1 MAFHSEMRMEGAPS
15 PYLEPMMEML
25 RRAGLTLVGCA
36 LLNACWAAR
45 ILVPMDDSQ
54 TNHLKAYGVA
64 FWVLENGVEVEWL
77 LNYRGGS
84 FLLPNISEIQN
95 ECVIRGVAHQV
106 IADVQAGQ
114 ILQEISD
121 PEANMERV
129 KLEVTP
135 KIAVYSPEG
144 KQPWDDA
151 VTLVLTYAEIPYDV
165 VYDTKI
171 LTGELPKYDWLHLH
185 HEDFTGQYGKFYRAY
200 RSAAWYQAEVARQSE
215 TAEIMGFQKVSE
227 MKRSVAQDIRDF
239 VLGGGFLFTM
249 CSGTD
254 SYDIA
259 LAAQEADIC
268 GPMFDGDV
276 ADPAA
281 QSKMQ
286 FDAGLAFQNYQL
298 EMDPLVYEFSEIDG
312 TKDHSDIKPINDFFT
327 LFDFSAKWDIVPTM
341 LTQSHERVIAGFMGQ
356 TTSFRKEFIRPD
368 VTVMGDNRN
377 LPTAKY
383 IHGTLGLGQWT
394 YYGGHDP
401 EDYRHLVNDPPT
413 DLNLHPNSPGY
424 RLILNNVLFPAAKK
438 KDRKT

>member
-1 MAFHSEMRMEGAPS
+1 MKRA
-15 PYLEPMMEML
+15 PYLEPGMEKL
-25 RRAGLTLVGCA
+25 RKVGLMCLGLLA
-36 LLNACWAAR
+36 LQVVWAAR

-64 FWVLENGVEVEWL
+64 FWVLDNGVEVEWL

-84 FLLPNISEIQN
+84 FLMPNIPEIQN
-95 ECVIRGVAHQV
+95 ECVIRGVSHQV
-106 IADVQAGQ
+106 IADVQANQ
-114 ILQEISD
+114 ILQEIAD
-121 PEANMERV
+121 PEVNMERV

-165 VYDTKI
+165 VYDTEI
-171 LTGELPKYDWLHLH
+171 LMGELPKYDWLHLH
-185 HEDFTGQYGKFYRAY
+185 HEDFTGQYGKFYKAY
-200 RSAAWYQAEVARQSE
+200 RSASWYQEEVERQSG
-215 TAEIMGFQKVSE
+215 TAQIMGFQKVSE
-227 MKRSVAQDIRDF
+227 MKRNVATNIRDF
-239 VLGGGFLFTM
+239 VIGGGFLFTM

-259 LAAQEADIC
+259 LAAQNVDIC
-268 GPMFDGDV
+268 APMFDGDP
-276 ADPAA
+276 ADPAS
-281 QSKMQ
+281 QSKLK
-286 FDAGLAFQNYQL
+286 FEDGLAFQNYQL
-298 EMDPLVYEFSEIDG
+298 EMDPLVYEFSSIDG

-356 TTSFRKEFIRPD
+356 TTSFRKEYIRPD

-424 RLILNNVLFPAAKK
+424 RLILNNILFPAAKK

>member
-1 MAFHSEMRMEGAPS
+1 
-15 PYLEPMMEML
+15 MMESL
-25 RRAGLTLVGCA
+25 RRVGLTLVGCV
-36 LLNACWAAR
+36 LVQSLWAAR

-64 FWVLENGVEVEWL
+64 FWVLENGVGVEWL

-84 FLLPNISEIQN
+84 FLLPNIPEIQN

-106 IADVQAGQ
+106 IADVQASQ
-114 ILQEISD
+114 ILQEIAD
-121 PEANMERV
+121 PEVNMERV
-129 KLEVTP
+129 KLEVPP

-165 VYDTKI
+165 VYDTEI

-200 RSAAWYQAEVARQSE
+200 RSAAWYQEEVARQSG

-227 MKRSVAQDIRDF
+227 MKRSVATNIRDF
-239 VLGGGFLFTM
+239 VVGGGFLFTM

-259 LAAQEADIC
+259 LAAQEVDIC
-268 GPMFDGDV
+268 EPMFDGDP
-276 ADPAA
+276 ADPSA
-281 QSKMQ
+281 QSKLK
-286 FDAGLAFQNYQL
+286 FDAGLAFQDYQL
-298 EMDPLVYEFSEIDG
+298 EMDPMVYEFSEIDG
-312 TKDHSDIKPINDFFT
+312 TKAHSDIKPINDFFT

-356 TTSFRKEFIRPD
+356 TTSFKKAFIRPD
-368 VTVMGDNRN
+368 VTIMGDNRN

-424 RLILNNVLFPAAKK
+424 RLILNNILFPAAKK